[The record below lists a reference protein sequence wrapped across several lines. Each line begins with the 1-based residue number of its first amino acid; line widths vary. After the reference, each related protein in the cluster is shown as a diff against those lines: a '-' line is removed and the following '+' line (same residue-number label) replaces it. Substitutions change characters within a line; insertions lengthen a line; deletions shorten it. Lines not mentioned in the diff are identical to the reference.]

1 MSKTLLLLEGGAY
14 RGIFTA
20 GVLDVFLEHDLYFDA
35 VAGISAGAMCGYHFV
50 GRCHGRIRQVMLEY
64 GNDPRYFST
73 RNLLRSGN
81 SIGDEFMFF
90 DLMEKIPFDFRTF
103 RESKTVFAVGAT
115 NCRTGET
122 EFFEKGKC
130 SDMISANDEV
140 KQGFANLGTEA
151 NNSVEV
157 PDCETAVKQL
167 CSANEGHINEA
178 VSAAQALIDKL
189 DGEIADLR
197 SQRAL
202 AVEGRDYS
210 NGRAEMYRGY
220 AASTRTAIANYSED

>member
-1 MSKTLLLLEGGAY
+1 MSLSSLYSNLNYYNSQVSYWQTSASQYSAQITTLDGEIADREAQRELAV
-14 RGIFTA
+14 TA
-20 GVLDVFLEHDLYFDA
+20 
-35 VAGISAGAMCGYHFV
+35 
-50 GRCHGRIRQVMLEY
+50 
-64 GNDPRYFST
+64 
-73 RNLLRSGN
+73 
-81 SIGDEFMFF
+81 
-90 DLMEKIPFDFRTF
+90 
-103 RESKTVFAVGAT
+103 
-115 NCRTGET
+115 
-122 EFFEKGKC
+122 KGKC
-130 SDMISANDEV
+130 SDMISANEDV
-140 KQGFANLGTEA
+140 KDGFRGLGAEA
-151 NNSVEV
+151 NSAA
-157 PDCETAVKQL
+157 ETSDADSTAERL

>member
-1 MSKTLLLLEGGAY
+1 MSLSSLYSNLNYYNSQVSYWQTSASQYSAQIATLDGEIADREAQRELAV
-14 RGIFTA
+14 TA
-20 GVLDVFLEHDLYFDA
+20 
-35 VAGISAGAMCGYHFV
+35 
-50 GRCHGRIRQVMLEY
+50 
-64 GNDPRYFST
+64 
-73 RNLLRSGN
+73 
-81 SIGDEFMFF
+81 
-90 DLMEKIPFDFRTF
+90 
-103 RESKTVFAVGAT
+103 
-115 NCRTGET
+115 
-122 EFFEKGKC
+122 KGKC
-130 SDMISANDEV
+130 SDMIPANDEV
-140 KQGFANLGTEA
+140 KRGFANLGTEA

-157 PDCETAVKQL
+157 PDCETAAKQL